1 MNKAGQ
7 LQEANLAPNSLQ
19 EKETQI
25 YFVSSKEP
33 GNIYYR
39 RPLPTLLH
47 SNTCHYLAR
56 IPTDGQ
62 AFHLDSNK
70 KATIVSKDNGSG
82 SMSIHDVIVKK
93 VSARP
98 HAGSKP
104 TTTNDSSASNLRKII
119 SKDHFNQHL
128 GANCVEEWKDE
139 KKTAPTIKETASSS
153 LSSDKRIKKTPYERI
168 LECLDSNWTN
178 TQDAK
183 YNFFDSS
190 NTLRRYVLRE
200 TLGTGTFSKVQL
212 ATHMMTKENV
222 AIKIIDKTKVDAAT
236 RRLISREMMVLDKLH
251 HPNIIRLYEV
261 KIPQRI
267 SESASS
273 LIRELLC
280 KNPLNRPKAA
290 KIISHATHPSSSL
303 RPASVSG
310 VQPGV
315 KSHTIDSESWLAGQV
330 FPKAYPCFRISPN
343 CDFQRPQGR
352 YPMPTRTSD
361 SASRLSLTILDT
373 KSPSADI
380 EALDKTTNRLS
391 VPSRD
396 DIFDDGRGSDVSA
409 RSSLLPDAIVYHSE
423 AEAARL
429 LLHMGISPEQMDVA
443 RCLEARSSIT
453 GAYRILLH
461 RLHRLR
467 RLSNLVVSG
476 QEKSTPS
483 EFVNKSVINTGA
495 GNTTFNES
503 LIETAGQQDTTLER
517 EYNQLE
523 WRQRRVCSLL

>member
-1 MNKAGQ
+1 M
-7 LQEANLAPNSLQ
+7 
-19 EKETQI
+19 
-25 YFVSSKEP
+25 
-33 GNIYYR
+33 
-39 RPLPTLLH
+39 
-47 SNTCHYLAR
+47 
-56 IPTDGQ
+56 
-62 AFHLDSNK
+62 DS
-70 KATIVSKDNGSG
+70 
-82 SMSIHDVIVKK
+82 
-93 VSARP
+93 R
-98 HAGSKP
+98 
-104 TTTNDSSASNLRKII
+104 
-119 SKDHFNQHL
+119 NQHL
-128 GANCVEEWKDE
+128 STFCGSPPYA
-139 KKTAPTIKETASSS
+139 APELFSSTS
-153 LSSDKRIKKTPYERI
+153 YLGPPVDIWALGVLLFYLLVGFLPFRGRTVGQLRKSI
-168 LECLDSNWTN
+168 LEC
-178 TQDAK
+178 Q
-183 YNFFDSS
+183 
-190 NTLRRYVLRE
+190 
-200 TLGTGTFSKVQL
+200 Q
-212 ATHMMTKENV
+212 
-222 AIKIIDKTKVDAAT
+222 
-236 RRLISREMMVLDKLH
+236 
-251 HPNIIRLYEV
+251 V

-290 KIISHATHPSSSL
+290 KIISDATHPSSSL

-310 VQPGV
+310 VHSSV
-315 KSHTIDSESWLAGQV
+315 KSHTRDSESWLAGQV

-352 YPMPTRTSD
+352 YPMPTRRSD
-361 SASRLSLTILDT
+361 NASRLSLSILDT
-373 KSPSADI
+373 KSPSADM
-380 EALDKTTNRLS
+380 EAVDKTTNRLS

-396 DIFDDGRGSDVSA
+396 DIFDDGQGSDVSA

-467 RLSNLVVSG
+467 RLSNLVVSD

-483 EFVNKSVINTGA
+483 EFINKSVINTDA

-503 LIETAGQQDTTLER
+503 LIETAGQQDTTLEK
-517 EYNQLE
+517 EYNQLD